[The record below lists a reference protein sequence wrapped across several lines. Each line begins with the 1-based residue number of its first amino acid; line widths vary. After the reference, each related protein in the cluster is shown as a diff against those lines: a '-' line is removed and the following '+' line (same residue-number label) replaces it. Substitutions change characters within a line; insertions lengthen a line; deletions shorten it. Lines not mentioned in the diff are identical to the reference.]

1 MRTLSV
7 CQPFFV
13 RCIKPNEYKKPMVS
27 ICTLYLHTH
36 GMEFILSY
44 GSFKQGKTVLC
55 SAKVVMSAVLWRVCV
70 CMCVC
75 CFYVSAQERVLQIGR
90 DVKGKY

>member
-27 ICTLYLHTH
+27 PDFLSWLLFLGGFVRDYPQELMGKVLRALVEPGLTL
-36 GMEFILSY
+36 G
-44 GSFKQGKTVLC
+44 
-55 SAKVVMSAVLWRVCV
+55 A
-70 CMCVC
+70 
-75 CFYVSAQERVLQIGR
+75 
-90 DVKGKY
+90 